1 MIRSRKGMY
10 LTRYILVHGAWHG
23 GWCWEEIVPGLEA
36 RGHVV
41 VAPDLPGMGPPRE
54 GVASPTLDDWANFV
68 ADLARFGNEGAIL
81 VGHSRGGLVI
91 SRVAELAPEAVVRS
105 VYVAAVLA
113 GPGEALTDAVL
124 HGRTEPMT
132 PGAGIVVDPHSR
144 HSRVA
149 DFATAKHML
158 FGHSPDAVAQ
168 RAFAR
173 LTEEPLAILST
184 RLDLS
189 PERYGR
195 VPRTYVECLR
205 DVALPI
211 EVQRAMY
218 ARQPCEIATL
228 DTDHSPFYSMPAK
241 LTDILHEVAHDTR

>member
-1 MIRSRKGMY
+1 MA
-10 LTRYILVHGAWHG
+10 RYVLVHGAWHG

-41 VAPDLPGMGPPRE
+41 VAPDLPGMGPPRD
-54 GVASPTLDDWANFV
+54 GLASPTLEDWANFV
-68 ADLARFGNEGAIL
+68 ADLVRVGDERTIL

-91 SRVAELAPEAVVRS
+91 SRAAELAPEAIVRS

-113 GPGEALTDAVL
+113 GPGESLADAVQR
-124 HGRTEPMT
+124 GSTEPMALS
-132 PGAGIVVDPHSR
+132 PGIAIDPQSR
-144 HSRVA
+144 YSRVK
-149 DFATAKHML
+149 DLATARHMF
-158 FGHSPDAVAQ
+158 FGNSPDAVAP

-173 LTEEPLAILST
+173 LTEEPFDILRT
-184 RLDLS
+184 RLELT

-228 DTDHSPFYSMPAK
+228 DTDHSPFYSMPGK
-241 LTDILHEVAHDTR
+241 LTDILHEVARDTR

>member
-1 MIRSRKGMY
+1 MA
-10 LTRYILVHGAWHG
+10 RYILVHGAWHG

-41 VAPDLPGMGPPRE
+41 VAPDLPGMGPAQE
-54 GVASPTLDDWANFV
+54 GVAPPTLDDWANFV
-68 ADLARFGNEGAIL
+68 ADLARISGEGAIL

-91 SRVAELAPEAVVRS
+91 SRAAELAPEAIVRL

-113 GPGEALTDAVL
+113 GPGETLADAVL
-124 HGRTEPMT
+124 HGRSEPMALS
-132 PGAGIVVDPHSR
+132 AGIAIDPHSR
-144 HSRVA
+144 RSRLK
-149 DFATAKHML
+149 DLATAKDMF
-158 FGHSPDAVAQ
+158 FGNSSDAVAR

-173 LTEEPLAILST
+173 LKEEPFDIVRT
-184 RLDLS
+184 RLELT

-211 EVQRAMY
+211 EVQRALC
-218 ARQPCEIATL
+218 ARHPCEIATL
-228 DTDHSPFYSMPAK
+228 DTDHSPYYSMPAE
-241 LTDILHEVAHDTR
+241 LTNILHEAARRAR